1 VTVGLVREAAPWR
14 WETLSPHDASHVGD
28 AIGNF
33 ITKVIE
39 LSSERQKDVA
49 DEELL
54 ERFRGGDSR
63 AFEDLMRRHR
73 NPLYNFIYRSV
84 RNPATAEEILQDS
97 WLRILQGACDF
108 QRASK
113 FTTWAYTVAR
123 NLCIDH
129 ARKAVLRRHP
139 SLDQPTMS
147 DEGPNLGELL
157 PDTRAAVDRTA
168 IGRELQVRIA
178 RAIDALPHDQREVFL
193 MREYSNLQF
202 KEIAE
207 VVGAPENTV
216 KSRMRYALE
225 RLQEALAE
233 YEDYA
238 RALG

>member
-1 VTVGLVREAAPWR
+1 
-14 WETLSPHDASHVGD
+14 
-28 AIGNF
+28 
-33 ITKVIE
+33 
-39 LSSERQKDVA
+39 LSSERLKDIA

-54 ERFRGGDSR
+54 ERFRGGDAR
-63 AFEDLMRRHR
+63 AFEELMRRHR
-73 NPLYNFIYRSV
+73 TPLYHFIHRSV
-84 RNPATAEEILQDS
+84 RNPATSEEILQDA
-97 WLRILQGACDF
+97 WLRILQGAAEF

-129 ARKAVLRRHP
+129 ARKSSLRRHP
-139 SLDQPTMS
+139 SLEQSSSEGGPT
-147 DEGPNLGELL
+147 LGEMI

-168 IGRELQVRIA
+168 IGKELQVRLA
-178 RAIDALPHDQREVFL
+178 AAVDALPADQREVFV

-207 VVGAPENTV
+207 IVGAPENTV

-225 RLQEALAE
+225 RLQETLAE

>member
-1 VTVGLVREAAPWR
+1 
-14 WETLSPHDASHVGD
+14 
-28 AIGNF
+28 
-33 ITKVIE
+33 VIE
-39 LSSERQKDVA
+39 LSSERLKDVA

-54 ERFRGGDSR
+54 ERFRAGDSR
-63 AFEDLMRRHR
+63 SFEDLMRRHR
-73 NPLYNFIYRSV
+73 TPLYNFIYRSV
-84 RNPATAEEILQDS
+84 RHPATSEEILQDA
-97 WLRILQGACDF
+97 WLRILQGAGDF

-129 ARKAVLRRHP
+129 ARKASLRRHP
-139 SLDQPTMS
+139 SLDQPLS
-147 DEGPNLGELL
+147 SEDGPNLGEIL
-157 PDTRAAVDRTA
+157 PDKRAAVDRTA

-178 RAIDALPHDQREVFL
+178 SAIDALPPDQREVFV

-207 VVGAPENTV
+207 IVGAPENTV

-225 RLQEALAE
+225 RLQEALSE

>member
-1 VTVGLVREAAPWR
+1 M
-14 WETLSPHDASHVGD
+14 
-28 AIGNF
+28 
-33 ITKVIE
+33 
-39 LSSERQKDVA
+39 SSERQKDVA

-54 ERFRGGDSR
+54 ERFRGGDAR
-63 AFEDLMRRHR
+63 AFEELMRRHR
-73 NPLYNFIYRSV
+73 TPLYNFILRSV
-84 RNPATAEEILQDS
+84 RVPATAEEIHQDA
-97 WLRILQGACDF
+97 WLRILQGAADF

-129 ARKAVLRRHP
+129 ARKAALRRHP
-139 SLDQPTMS
+139 SLDQS
-147 DEGPNLGELL
+147 SGADEDGPSLGELL
-157 PDTRAAVDRTA
+157 PDTRAAVDRSA
-168 IGRELQVRIA
+168 IGKELQVRIA
-178 RAIDALPHDQREVFL
+178 RAVEALPADQREVFL

-207 VVGAPENTV
+207 IVGAPENTV

>member
-1 VTVGLVREAAPWR
+1 M
-14 WETLSPHDASHVGD
+14 
-28 AIGNF
+28 
-33 ITKVIE
+33 
-39 LSSERQKDVA
+39 SSERQKHVA

-54 ERFRGGDSR
+54 ERFRSGSAR
-63 AFEDLMRRHR
+63 AFEELMRRHQR
-73 NPLYNFIYRSV
+73 PLYHFILRSV
-84 RNPATAEEILQDS
+84 RHPQTAEEIHQDA
-97 WLRILQGACDF
+97 WMRILEGAADF

-139 SLDQPTMS
+139 SLDQPS
-147 DEGPNLGELL
+147 LSSEDGPSLGEVV
-157 PDTRAAVDRTA
+157 PDRGAAVDRTA
-168 IGRELQVRIA
+168 IGNELQVRIA
-178 RAIDALPHDQREVFL
+178 AAIDALPTDQREVFL

-207 VVGAPENTV
+207 IVGAPENTV

-225 RLQEALAE
+225 RLQQALSD

-238 RALG
+238 RTLG